1 MTLRSARAARSLLS
15 EYGISEGGSI
25 YIRPSTAE
33 AHAAVQEQHLSI
45 QALSGKGIANLEVL
59 APSDPDLR
67 RCCAI
72 FVVSSSLT
80 VLLDVSDKISNRDD
94 EIQKLEQKAKKWR
107 DDVAKQEE
115 LMARDGFDKVSDVV
129 RTAEENKLEDART
142 AARNI
147 ERTIEQFR
155 KLEL

>member
-1 MTLRSARAARSLLS
+1 VNRRSARAARSLLS

-25 YIRPSTAE
+25 YIRPSTTE
-33 AHAAVQEQHLSI
+33 AHAVVQEQRLSI

-80 VLLDVSDKISNRDD
+80 VLLDVSDRISDRDD
-94 EIQKLEQKAKKWR
+94 EIQKLELKAKKSR

-115 LMARDGFDKVSDVV
+115 LMARDGFDKVSDAV
-129 RTAEENKLEDART
+129 RAAEENKLEDART
-142 AARNI
+142 VVRNI

>member
-1 MTLRSARAARSLLS
+1 MNCRSARAARSLLS
-15 EYGISEGGSI
+15 EYSIFEGGSI

-33 AHAAVQEQHLSI
+33 AHAVVQEQRLSI
-45 QALSGKGIANLEVL
+45 QALSGKGVANLEVL
-59 APSDPDLR
+59 PPSDPDLR

-72 FVVSSSLT
+72 FVVSSNLT
-80 VLLDVSDKISNRDD
+80 VLLDVSDRISDRDD
-94 EIQKLEQKAKKWR
+94 EIQKLELRVKKSR

-129 RTAEENKLEDART
+129 HAAEEKKLEDART
-142 AARNI
+142 VVRNI
-147 ERTIEQFR
+147 EKTIEQFR

>member
-1 MTLRSARAARSLLS
+1 MNRRSARAARSLLT
-15 EYGISEGGSI
+15 EYGLREGGSI
-25 YIRPSTAE
+25 FIRSSTAE
-33 AHAAVQEQHLSI
+33 AHAIAQEQRLSI

-59 APSDPDLR
+59 APSDPDPS

-80 VLLDVSDKISNRDD
+80 VFLDVSDRISNRDD
-94 EIQKLEQKAKKWR
+94 EIQKLELKVKKSQ
-107 DDVAKQEE
+107 DVVAKQEK
-115 LMARDGFDKVSDVV
+115 LMAQDGFDKVSDVV
-129 RTAEENKLEDART
+129 RVAEERRLEDART
-142 AARNI
+142 AVRNI

>member
-1 MTLRSARAARSLLS
+1 MNHRSARAARSLLS
-15 EYGISEGGSI
+15 EYGICEGGSI
-25 YIRPSTAE
+25 YIRPSTTE
-33 AHAAVQEQHLSI
+33 AHSVVQEQRLSI
-45 QALSGKGIANLEVL
+45 QALSGKGVAHLEVL

-72 FVVSSSLT
+72 FVVSSNLT
-80 VLLDVSDKISNRDD
+80 VLLDVSDSISDRAD
-94 EIQKLEQKAKKWR
+94 EIQKLELKAKKWR

-129 RTAEENKLEDART
+129 RAGEEKKLEDGRT
-142 AARNI
+142 AVRNI

>member
-1 MTLRSARAARSLLS
+1 MNRRSARAARSLLS
-15 EYGISEGGSI
+15 EYGIREGGSI
-25 YIRPSTAE
+25 YICPSTAE
-33 AHAAVQEQHLSI
+33 AHAVAQEQRLSI

-80 VLLDVSDKISNRDD
+80 VLMDVSDRISDRDD
-94 EIQKLEQKAKKWR
+94 EIQKLELKLKKSR

-115 LMARDGFDKVSDVV
+115 LMALSGFDKVSDVV
-129 RTAEENKLEDART
+129 RAAEESKLEDAR
-142 AARNI
+142 AAVRNI
-147 ERTIEQFR
+147 ERTINQFR
-155 KLEL
+155 KL